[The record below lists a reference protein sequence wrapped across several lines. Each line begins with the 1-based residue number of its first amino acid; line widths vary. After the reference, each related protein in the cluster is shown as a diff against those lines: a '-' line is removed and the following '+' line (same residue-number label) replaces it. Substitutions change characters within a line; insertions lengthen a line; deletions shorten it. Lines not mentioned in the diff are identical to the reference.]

1 MTFSRNKKPFQNT
14 VPELMTY
21 PVPQFEGYASQHRGS
36 LLFSGGESNHIILG
50 KTGAGKIFHA
60 SHGTKFMKNRV
71 IKVEG
76 DK

>member
-36 LLFSGGESNHIILG
+36 LLFSGGIQ
-50 KTGAGKIFHA
+50 
-60 SHGTKFMKNRV
+60 SHHPGKNRGRENFPRFSWD
-71 IKVEG
+71 KVHEKQG
-76 DK
+76 DKS